1 LTTEIQLAGTVYTD
15 GRIDTRQLSKRHSLL
30 NLRALAT
37 WIRSIDAYTPTL
49 RSIADKALKAWCTR
63 PRDELVIELELQ
75 IVQRTMSHSQ
85 EIETKISTGMCARG
99 LCVKKV
105 AGRRWILSATRSGAT
120 GRGKIIL
127 WS

>member
-1 LTTEIQLAGTVYTD
+1 MTQIQLARTVYTD
-15 GRIDTRQLSKRHSLL
+15 GRIDTRQLSKRLAFV

-37 WIRSIDAYTPTL
+37 WIRSIDAYSRTL
-49 RSIADKALKAWCTR
+49 RVITDKALKEYCTR
-63 PRDELVIELELQ
+63 PRDELVIELELHITQ
-75 IVQRTMSHSQ
+75 QTMPHSRGV
-85 EIETKISTGMCARG
+85 ETKISIGMCARG

-105 AGRRWILSATRSGAT
+105 PGRRWILSATRSGAT